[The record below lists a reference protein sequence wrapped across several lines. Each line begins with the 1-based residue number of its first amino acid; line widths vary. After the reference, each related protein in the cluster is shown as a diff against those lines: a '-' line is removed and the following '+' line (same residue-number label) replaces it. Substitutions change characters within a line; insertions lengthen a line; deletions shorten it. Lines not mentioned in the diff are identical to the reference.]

1 MFASSFLKKVSSKSA
16 PFILRYCAMLYHV
29 VSRFRWKTSRHGTYR
44 LQQPPG
50 SWGLPV
56 FIFCGTAKN
65 RMMNSNLE
73 KRIPKQVSFFW
84 GVYKCHRRHGVQ
96 SSSKVLKLQV
106 IMCSVFS
113 MCFFFRHGLPALCD
127 ASGFCSLS

>member
-1 MFASSFLKKVSSKSA
+1 
-16 PFILRYCAMLYHV
+16 MLYHV

-65 RMMNSNLE
+65 DEFEFRKEDSKAGVFFLGG
-73 KRIPKQVSFFW
+73 IQVPQKTWCSIIFK
-84 GVYKCHRRHGVQ
+84 GLKATSHYVQ
-96 SSSKVLKLQV
+96 PILHV
-106 IMCSVFS
+106 
-113 MCFFFRHGLPALCD
+113 FFFRHGLPALCD